1 MVETSERFTRTRD
14 GLLELRD
21 ARRTRNFGMLAFA
34 RCVRKCQCR
43 ELIIPISMDF
53 VVPVFPGDFRLRP
66 ICVISAARLSD
77 FLIIPIPVCLVSW
90 ICEVCRFVVFA
101 DLRISNLRRLSDLCF
116 SGFPFC
122 RNSFFS
128 GFLFFWISVFQDFG
142 FWGE

>member
-53 VVPVFPGDFRLRP
+53 VVPVFPGDFRLRLIWGFRLP
-66 ICVISAARLSD
+66 DCQSFQFQSVWFPESA
-77 FLIIPIPVCLVSW
+77 
-90 ICEVCRFVVFA
+90 RFVE
-101 DLRISNLRRLSDLCF
+101 L
-116 SGFPFC
+116 
-122 RNSFFS
+122 
-128 GFLFFWISVFQDFG
+128 
-142 FWGE
+142 